1 MENKN
6 QPQVPT
12 ENRTQVP
19 EKTEPPMVG
28 ITNISVEYGRL
39 RSITI
44 TTNHLEF
51 GYSFFEKDNAVA
63 LEIVKRYDD
72 YHRLAVNAFVSP
84 KAAEELMIAL
94 FSTKYLTNGK
104 VLDETRE
111 KWKHVISA
119 VRSLIDNVTEI
130 GAIRMGDDLVKGK
143 HGIMIT
149 AGYEK
154 RGDMYRI
161 NVDVEWG
168 GMGNYICHIHETD
181 LVNKEEVNR
190 LIIYLEAALTLIDIC
205 K

>member
-1 MENKN
+1 MAQTQPN
-6 QPQVPT
+6 QVT
-12 ENRTQVP
+12 EKVQAQVP
-19 EKTEPPMVG
+19 EKNEPPMVG
-28 ITNISVEYGRL
+28 VTNISVEYGRL

-63 LEIVKRYDD
+63 LEIVRRYDD

-94 FSTKYLTNGK
+94 FSTKYLSNGK

-111 KWKHVISA
+111 KWKHVLSA
-119 VRSLIDNVTEI
+119 VQSLVNNVTEI

-154 RGDMYRI
+154 RGNEYRI
-161 NVDVEWG
+161 DVDVEWG

-181 LVNKEEVNR
+181 LVSKEEVNR
-190 LIIYLEAALTLIDIC
+190 LIIYLEAALTLVDIC